1 MWFHGAAGFGQ
12 ALREAYGARGR
23 FAAASAHR
31 SAAAIL
37 ALSPLSGPSTDTG
50 AMANGRIE
58 TLRHAVR
65 WRVLLKYLGV
75 LGLVLAVLDT
85 VPLLASLVLGEASL
99 APVLAAPVVL
109 LVAACLPLARVV
121 APQRLQLNEAFAIVV
136 LSFVLGA
143 LAMSLPLAVYS
154 DQSWLDGLFEAVSG
168 ITTTGLSTLAAVEDK
183 PRTFLFARAW
193 LQWYG
198 GLGIVV
204 LSLALFMHNGLFAR
218 QLMETEAVGE
228 TLVSSTW
235 QYARRILAV
244 YAVLSLAALGAI
256 WLATGDGFSAL
267 VHALA
272 AVSTG
277 GFSSFDDSLGHWGAG
292 PASVVLAFALLGAG
306 ALPLYHRTWREGVW
320 RGSRTL
326 ARDAELRL
334 LVVAIALTT
343 GLLWLW
349 MPAGEGEALP
359 ALGSALLL
367 ATSAQS
373 TTGFA
378 LAPVAALDDAS
389 KLTLVASMLVGG
401 SVGSTAGGFNLLRL
415 LLLLRV
421 LQLVLVRAAAPS
433 HAVIEPRLGGRRLDD
448 DDLWRALLVILLY
461 VLVVFV
467 SWLIF
472 VAHGYPGIDALF
484 EVVSATA
491 TVGLSTGISR
501 PALEPL
507 LKLVLCFDMLAGRVE
522 IFALLVV
529 LYPGTWFGKRAEV
542 A

>member
-1 MWFHGAAGFGQ
+1 
-12 ALREAYGARGR
+12 
-23 FAAASAHR
+23 
-31 SAAAIL
+31 
-37 ALSPLSGPSTDTG
+37 
-50 AMANGRIE
+50 MANGRIE

-85 VPLLASLVLGEASL
+85 VPLLASFVLGEAAL
-99 APVLAAPVVL
+99 APYLAAPVVL
-109 LVAACLPLARVV
+109 LVTVCLPLARLE
-121 APQRLQLNEAFAIVV
+121 APQRLQLNEAFAIVA
-136 LSFVLGA
+136 LSFSLGA
-143 LAMSLPLAVYS
+143 LAMSLPLAALGG
-154 DQSWLDGLFEAVSG
+154 QGWLDGLFEAVSG
-168 ITTTGLSTLAAVEDK
+168 ITTTGLSTLATVEDK
-183 PRTFLFARAW
+183 SRTFLFARAW

-204 LSLALFMHNGLFAR
+204 LSLALFLHNGLFAR

-235 QYARRILAV
+235 QYARRIAAV
-244 YAVLSLAALGAI
+244 YAALTLAALGAI
-256 WLATGDGFSAL
+256 WLATGDGFGAL
-267 VHALA
+267 VHAFA

-277 GFSSFDDSLGHWGAG
+277 GFSSFDTSLGHWGVG
-292 PASVVLAFALLGAG
+292 PAGVVLAFALLCAV
-306 ALPLYHRTWREGVW
+306 ALPLYYRAWHDGLA
-320 RGSRTL
+320 RGPQTL

-334 LVVAIALTT
+334 LLVATALTT

-349 MPAGEGEALP
+349 MPSGEGGTVGAL
-359 ALGSALLL
+359 ANAALL
-367 ATSAQS
+367 AMSAQS

-378 LAPVAALDDAS
+378 LSPLSALDDAS
-389 KLTLVASMLVGG
+389 KLTLIASMLIGG
-401 SVGSTAGGFNLLRL
+401 SVGSTAGGFKLLRL

-421 LQLVLVRAAAPS
+421 LQLVLVRAAAPR
-433 HAVIEPRLGGRRLDD
+433 HAVIEPRLGSRRLGD

-461 VLVVFV
+461 VLVVFL
-467 SWLIF
+467 SWLVF
-472 VAHGYPGIDALF
+472 VAHGHPGIDALF

-491 TVGLSTGISR
+491 TVGLSTGIAR

-529 LYPGTWFGKRAEV
+529 LYPGTWFGKRAE
-542 A
+542 AT

>member
-1 MWFHGAAGFGQ
+1 
-12 ALREAYGARGR
+12 
-23 FAAASAHR
+23 
-31 SAAAIL
+31 
-37 ALSPLSGPSTDTG
+37 
-50 AMANGRIE
+50 MANGGIE

-75 LGLVLAVLDT
+75 LGLVLAALDA
-85 VPLLASLVLGEASL
+85 VPLLASLVFGEAAL

-109 LVAACLPLARVV
+109 LVAGCLPLARLD
-121 APQRLQLNEAFAIVV
+121 APQRLQLNEAFVIVV

-143 LAMSLPLAVYS
+143 LAMSLPLAALGG
-154 DQSWLDGLFEAVSG
+154 QGWLDGLFEAVSG
-168 ITTTGLSTLAAVEDK
+168 ITTTGLGTLATVEDK
-183 PRTFLFARAW
+183 PRSFLFARAW

-244 YAVLSLAALGAI
+244 YVALTLGALGAI

-277 GFSSFDDSLGHWGAG
+277 GFSSFDDSLGHWGTG
-292 PASVVLAFALLGAG
+292 PASVVLASALLGAV
-306 ALPLYHRTWREGVW
+306 ALPLYHRAWRDGIW
-320 RGSRTL
+320 RGPL
-326 ARDAELRL
+326 AFARDAELRL
-334 LVVAIALTT
+334 LLVATALTA

-349 MPAGEGEALP
+349 MPAGEGEAMHTL
-359 ALGSALLL
+359 ASALLL
-367 ATSAQS
+367 AMSAQS

-378 LAPVAALDDAS
+378 LDPVAALDDAS
-389 KLTLVASMLVGG
+389 KLTLVAAMLVGG
-401 SVGSTAGGFNLLRL
+401 SVGSTAGGFKLLRL
-415 LLLLRV
+415 LILLRV

-433 HAVIEPRLGGRRLDD
+433 HAVIEPCLGGRRLDD

-461 VLVVFV
+461 ALVVFL
-467 SWLIF
+467 SWLAF
-472 VAHGYPGIDALF
+472 VAHGYPGIDALL

-491 TVGLSTGISR
+491 TVGLSTGIAR

-529 LYPGTWFGKRAEV
+529 LYPGTWFGKRAE
-542 A
+542 AA